1 MAENLTPSA
10 AASGVA
16 ERPGT
21 PETVDVAVNIFA
33 KPFQTA
39 LSLLS
44 LLKHSGE
51 HVGVIWLQF
60 EPYGSRYDAIA
71 PYYIAHY
78 LRERLGERCR
88 VFQPDFWLAREAVDP
103 ARLGD
108 AAYRSGIRYQYAFER
123 SQSRKLFLMH
133 NDVLVLRD
141 ILGAMLREMGEAF
154 AVGLLGQCWN
164 CPAHREE
171 LTREVMGCAA
181 CGPLSYADFQPGY
194 AALRS
199 LYTLARQRGIFV
211 RPYDKGFADI
221 FERRPWP
228 LPECRINEWACLLDL
243 EKTRPH
249 CAPFGPSFPPGA
261 FQQCGSACL
270 DISVPWFRDM
280 HALGLSARHF
290 ELQSYLKH
298 WVGTGNKSPRRY
310 ALAEA
315 NALKL
320 LRRHYPEYLQ
330 WLAEKSGQVFLS
342 EPKDSD
348 D

>member
-1 MAENLTPSA
+1 MVGPLMSPA
-10 AASGVA
+10 AASGPA
-16 ERPGT
+16 ARRMT

-44 LLKHSGE
+44 LLRHSGE

-60 EPYGSRYDAIA
+60 EPYGSRYDTIT

-78 LRERLGERCR
+78 LRERLGGRCR
-88 VFQPDFWLAREAVDP
+88 VFQPEFWLAREAVDP
-103 ARLGD
+103 TRLDD
-108 AAYRSGIRYQYAFER
+108 AAYRFSIRYQYAFEH

-133 NDVLVLRD
+133 NDVLVFRD
-141 ILGAMLREMGEAF
+141 ILGAMLREMGDAF

-171 LTREVMGCAA
+171 LTREVMGRAA
-181 CGPLSYADFQPGY
+181 CGPLSYAEFQPDY
-194 AALRS
+194 AALCR
-199 LYTLARQRGIFV
+199 LYALARQRGIFV
-211 RPYDKGFADI
+211 RPYDEGFADI
-221 FERRPWP
+221 FARRPWP

-249 CAPFGPSFPPGA
+249 CAPFGPSLPPGA
-261 FQQCGSACL
+261 FQQCGATHL
-270 DISVPWFRDM
+270 DTAVPWFRDM
-280 HALGLSARHF
+280 HALGLRARHF

-298 WVGTGNKSPRRY
+298 WVGTGNKSARRY
-310 ALAEA
+310 ALAES

-330 WLAEKSGQVFLS
+330 WLEKKSGHSFH
-342 EPKDSD
+342 
-348 D
+348 